1 MMRRRILAAACSCM
15 LIFAGL
21 AGCAEQAADSS
32 SSTSSAASQA
42 EASVPSSEAEPSAQA
57 AGTEPEAAQGVVLPY
72 SETAQEQ
79 YGLPAELRL
88 ETTPERIIVMTLG
101 PTEIL
106 HELGVELLAVP
117 DTIDESQ
124 AWTQDLEAERLPFS
138 ANSMDTEGI
147 IAMEPDLIIM
157 SAGKRETYGTFFEEK
172 DIPVYYTCLLYTS
185 DAADE

>member
-1 MMRRRILAAACSCM
+1 MRG
-15 LIFAGL
+15 AGGRFVL
-21 AGCAEQAADSS
+21 EHIERGVAGGGVRVVVGGRALR
-32 SSTSSAASQA
+32 
-42 EASVPSSEAEPSAQA
+42 
-57 AGTEPEAAQGVVLPY
+57 AGGRHGAGGGAGVVLPY

-124 AWTQDLEAERLPFS
+124 AWTQDLEA
-138 ANSMDTEGI
+138 G
-147 IAMEPDLIIM
+147 
-157 SAGKRETYGTFFEEK
+157 G
-172 DIPVYYTCLLYTS
+172 CLSRRTAWTPRAS
-185 DAADE
+185 SRWSRI